1 MATASIALYV
11 TNGNLRPQKNMI
23 VENINQYLSSL
34 SSIWR
39 IASFQYQRIELNK
52 QIKIPASQ
60 SFQSYQSYDYL
71 EIFEDDRRFYYFIIS
86 ADQTAQNTVTFNLAL
101 DTLNTFQGM
110 YSFDEKTTIHRQHK
124 NRWKDNTTPLVEN
137 SVTKKATVIDK
148 QSEGFGVL
156 PQRLTTR
163 TYVNDTSDTRLNQ
176 KWYLVYTAQNDNAK
190 APIKCQLYPKNQFSV
205 KNLSK
210 YSAHISSLQKNYN
223 YYVLYDD
230 NYNGDLKVT
239 FNNLGSNNETQVFI
253 LGNDYTF
260 TSGSG
265 RLIGIGYIKDDAY
278 IYISALLLSDPT
290 MSNGTAEIV
299 TNGWSY
305 SYTSES
311 TSVKIETG
319 SSSNG
324 ITIRYTPKAR
334 SFRFTEDT
342 SHVMTYPAINP
353 VDSGNALIQNI
364 DTVDKTDSRLQK
376 IIECPYC
383 PINITF
389 NSAGK
394 ILLPTGWS
402 LKGLIITLE
411 DTDLSKVD
419 LEHTIMQPTEID
431 GTALEIYTSHDI
443 PHSAKSMLI
452 EPKLYHSDFSTF
464 KLNYDSFNNG
474 INREN
479 ITNFANDQGTK
490 LQVRYKQSNAISSS
504 LAFKN
509 VYTLGSYQND
519 GDYDEYMVCRRN
531 NEIPIYNSE
540 YINYIRTGYNYDV
553 KAKSQQLVS
562 SIVGTAIQGTS
573 AIAGFAFSTNPV
585 SAAAG
590 ISFAS
595 SALSSITST
604 INAYVAAER
613 SIDQKLNQY
622 RTQSVGVSGSDDLDL
637 LNYYNG
643 NKLVTLKYD
652 VSDKIK
658 KKLFDLFYYCGYAD
672 DVQGIPN
679 TSSRYWFNYLQCDAV
694 INSENVY
701 GEFLDDIVAR
711 YAIGVTIYHNRGGEY
726 NFDQTYENFETGL
739 VPA

>member
-1 MATASIALYV
+1 MATSSITLYV
-11 TNGNLRPQKNMI
+11 TNGTIRPQKNMI
-23 VENINQYLSSL
+23 IENIDQYLSSL
-34 SSIWR
+34 STKWQIVD
-39 IASFQYQRIELNK
+39 FQYQRIELNK
-52 QIKIPASQ
+52 KIKIPASQ
-60 SFQSYQSYDYL
+60 SYQSYQFYDYL
-71 EIFEDDRRFYYFIIS
+71 EIYEDDRRFYYFILS
-86 ADQTAQNTVTFNLAL
+86 ADQTAKNTITFNLAL
-101 DTLNTFQGM
+101 DTLNTFQGL
-110 YSFDEKTTIHRQHK
+110 YSFDDKTTIHRQHK
-124 NRWKDNTTPLVEN
+124 DRWIDSATPLTKN
-137 SVTKKATVIDK
+137 ATNKKATIIDK
-148 QSEGFGVL
+148 QAEGFGVL

-163 TYVNDTSDTRLNQ
+163 TYINDTSDTRLNQ
-176 KWYLVYTAQNDNAK
+176 KWYLVYTAQSDNAK
-190 APIKCQLYPKNQFSV
+190 APIKCELYPQNKFSV
-205 KNLSK
+205 KKITN
-210 YSAHISSLQKNYN
+210 YSINVSALQTNYN

-230 NYNGDLKVT
+230 SYNENLTIT
-239 FNNLGSNNETQVFI
+239 FNNLGSGGETQAFT

-260 TSGSG
+260 SGNSG
-265 RLIGIGYIKDDAY
+265 RLIGVGYLKDDAF
-278 IYISALLLSDPT
+278 IYINVLLLQNPA
-290 MSNGTAEIV
+290 MENGTAEIV
-299 TNGWSY
+299 TSGFAY
-305 SYTSES
+305 EYTAGS
-311 TSVKIETG
+311 TSVTIQTG
-319 SSSNG
+319 SSSSG
-324 ITIRYTPKAR
+324 ITIRYTPRAA

-342 SHVMTYPAINP
+342 SHVMTYSLITP
-353 VDSGNALIQNI
+353 VASGDALIQNI
-364 DTVDKTDSRLQK
+364 DAVDKTDSRLQK

-389 NSAGK
+389 NSSGQ
-394 ILLPTGWS
+394 IVLPTGWS
-402 LKGLIITLE
+402 LKGNIITLQ

-419 LEHTIMQPTEID
+419 LEHTVMQPTEID
-431 GTALEIYTSHDI
+431 GTVLEIVTNGDI
-443 PHSAKSMLI
+443 PHLAKNILI

-479 ITNFANDQGTK
+479 ITNFSKDQGTK

-509 VYTLGSYQND
+509 IYTFGSYQND

-531 NEIPIYNSE
+531 NEVPIYNSE
-540 YINYIRTGYNYDV
+540 YINYIRNGYNYDV
-553 KAKSQQLVS
+553 KTKNQQLVS
-562 SIVGTAIQGTS
+562 SIVGTAIQGAT

-622 RTQSVGVSGSDDLDL
+622 KAQSVGVAGSDDLDL

-643 NKLVTLKYD
+643 NKLVTLQYD
-652 VSDKIK
+652 VSNKIK

>member
-11 TNGNLRPQKNMI
+11 TNGNIRPKKNMI
-23 VENINQYLSSL
+23 IENIDQYLASL
-34 SSIWR
+34 SSTWR

-60 SFQSYQSYDYL
+60 SFQSYQLYDYL
-71 EIFEDDRRFYYFIIS
+71 EIYEDDRRFYYFILS

-110 YSFDEKTTIHRQHK
+110 YSFDNKTTIHRQHK
-124 NRWKDNTTPLVEN
+124 NRWKDNTTPLAEN

-176 KWYLVYTAQNDNAK
+176 KWYLVYTAQNDNLK
-190 APIKCQLYPKNQFSV
+190 SPIKCQLYPKNQFTV
-205 KNLSK
+205 KNLSN
-210 YSAHISSLQKNYN
+210 YSTYISSLQKGYN

-230 NYNGDLKVT
+230 NYNGDLNIT
-239 FNNLGSNNETQVFI
+239 FDKLGPNQNVGVS
-253 LGNDYTF
+253 YTLNQSEG
-260 TSGSG
+260 TSK
-265 RLIGIGYIKDDAY
+265 RLIGIGYILDNYRNIIIAKYMITTPSDA
-278 IYISALLLSDPT
+278 DK
-290 MSNGTAEIV
+290 NAEISIE
-299 TNGWSY
+299 TLLY
-305 SYTSES
+305 AYTDNSS
-311 TSVKIETG
+311 TVKINTG
-319 SSSNG
+319 SSSDG
-324 ITIRYTPKAR
+324 ITIRYTPRAS

-342 SHVMTYPAINP
+342 SHIMTYPTIVP
-353 VDSGNALIQNI
+353 VDAGDALIQNI

-389 NSAGK
+389 DSGGN
-394 ILLPTGWS
+394 IILPTGWR
-402 LKGLIITLE
+402 LKGLTITLE

-431 GTALEIYTSHDI
+431 GTALEIYTNHDI
-443 PHSAKSMLI
+443 PHMARSMLI

-479 ITNFANDQGTK
+479 ITNFDKDKGTK
-490 LQVRYKQSNAISSS
+490 LQVRYKQSNAMSSS

-509 VYTLGSYQND
+509 IYTFGSYQND

-553 KAKSQQLVS
+553 KAKNQQLVS
-562 SIVGTAIQGTS
+562 SIVGTAIQGAS
-573 AIAGFAFSTNPV
+573 AAAGFIFSTNPV

-622 RTQSVGVSGSDDLDL
+622 RAQSVGVAGSDDLDL

-643 NKLVTLKYD
+643 NKLVTLQYN

-711 YAIGVTIYHNRGGEY
+711 YAIGVTIYHRRGGEY

>member
-1 MATASIALYV
+1 MATSSITLYV
-11 TNGNLRPQKNMI
+11 TNGNIRPQKNMI
-23 VENINQYLSSL
+23 IENIDQYLSSL
-34 SSIWR
+34 ATKWKIVN
-39 IASFQYQRIELNK
+39 FQYQRIELNK

-60 SFQSYQSYDYL
+60 SYQSYQFYDYL
-71 EIFEDDRRFYYFIIS
+71 EIYEDDRRFYYFILS

-101 DTLNTFQGM
+101 DTLNTFQGL
-110 YSFDEKTTIHRQHK
+110 YSFDDKTTIHRQHK
-124 NRWKDNTTPLVEN
+124 NRWKDNTTPLAEN
-137 SVTKKATVIDK
+137 TVTKKATVIDK

-163 TYVNDTSDTRLNQ
+163 TYVNDTSDSRLNQ
-176 KWYLVYTAQNDNAK
+176 KWYLVYTAQNDNLK
-190 APIKCQLYPKNQFSV
+190 SPIKCQLYPKNQFTV
-205 KNLSK
+205 KNLSN
-210 YSAHISSLQKNYN
+210 YSTYISSLQKGYN

-230 NYNGDLKVT
+230 NYNGDLKITFEKLGPDQNVNVT
-239 FNNLGSNNETQVFI
+239 
-253 LGNDYTF
+253 YTLNQSEG
-260 TSGSG
+260 TNK
-265 RLIGIGYIKDDAY
+265 RLIGIGYILDNYKNITIAKYIITTPSDA
-278 IYISALLLSDPT
+278 DK
-290 MSNGTAEIV
+290 NAEISIQ
-299 TNGWSY
+299 TLLY
-305 SYTSES
+305 AYTDNSS
-311 TSVKIETG
+311 SVKIETG
-319 SSSNG
+319 SSSDG
-324 ITIRYTPKAR
+324 ITIRYTPKAA

-342 SHVMTYPAINP
+342 SHIMTYPTIVP
-353 VDSGNALIQNI
+353 VDAGDALIQNI
-364 DTVDKTDSRLQK
+364 DTVDKTESRLQK

-389 NSAGK
+389 DSSGN
-394 ILLPTGWS
+394 IILPTGWR
-402 LKGLIITLE
+402 LKGLTITLE

-443 PHSAKSMLI
+443 PHMAKSMLI

-479 ITNFANDQGTK
+479 ITNFDKDKGTK
-490 LQVRYKQSNAISSS
+490 LQVRYKQSNAMSSS

-509 VYTLGSYQND
+509 IYTFGSYQND

-553 KAKSQQLVS
+553 KAKNQQLVS
-562 SIVGTAIQGTS
+562 SIVGTAIQGAS
-573 AIAGFAFSTNPV
+573 AAAGFIFSTNPV

-622 RTQSVGVSGSDDLDL
+622 RTQSVGVAGSDDLDL

-643 NKLVTLKYD
+643 NKLVTLQYD

-672 DVQGIPN
+672 DIQGIPN

-694 INSENVY
+694 INSTEIY
-701 GEFLDDIVAR
+701 QEFLDDIVSR
-711 YAIGVTIYHNRGGEY
+711 YAIGVTIYHNRFGEY
-726 NFDQTYENFETGL
+726 DFNQTYENFETGL

>member
-11 TNGNLRPQKNMI
+11 TSGNLRPQKNMI
-23 VENINQYLSSL
+23 VENIDQYLASL
-34 SSIWR
+34 SSTWR

-60 SFQSYQSYDYL
+60 SYQSYQLYDYL
-71 EIFEDDRRFYYFIIS
+71 EIFEDDRRFYYFVLS

-101 DTLNTFQGM
+101 DTLNTFQGL
-110 YSFDEKTTIHRQHK
+110 YTFDDKTTIHRQHK
-124 NRWKDNTTPLVEN
+124 DRWIDSATPLTEN
-137 SVTKKATVIDK
+137 TVTKKATVIDK

-163 TYVNDTSDTRLNQ
+163 TYINDTSDTRLNQ
-176 KWYLVYTAQNDNAK
+176 KWYLVYTAQNDNLK
-190 APIKCQLYPKNQFSV
+190 SPIKCQLYPKNQFSV
-205 KNLSK
+205 KNLSN
-210 YSAHISSLQKNYN
+210 YSTYISSLQKGYN

-230 NYNGDLKVT
+230 NYNGDLNIVFEK
-239 FNNLGSNNETQVFI
+239 LGPDQNVSVS
-253 LGNDYTF
+253 YTLNQSEG
-260 TSGSG
+260 TNK
-265 RLIGIGYIKDDAY
+265 RLIGIGYILDNYKNITIAKY
-278 IYISALLLSDPT
+278 IITTPSSAD
-290 MSNGTAEIV
+290 NNAEISIQ
-299 TNGWSY
+299 TLLY
-305 SYTSES
+305 AYTDNVS
-311 TSVKIETG
+311 SVKIDTG
-319 SSSNG
+319 SSSDG
-324 ITIRYTPKAR
+324 ITIRYTPRAS

-342 SHVMTYPAINP
+342 SHIMTYPTIVP
-353 VDSGNALIQNI
+353 VDAGDALIQNI

-389 NSAGK
+389 DSGGN
-394 ILLPTGWS
+394 IILPTGWR
-402 LKGLIITLE
+402 LKGLTITLE

-443 PHSAKSMLI
+443 PHMAKSMLI

-479 ITNFANDQGTK
+479 ITNFDKDKGTK
-490 LQVRYKQSNAISSS
+490 LQVRYKQSNAMSSS

-509 VYTLGSYQND
+509 IYTFGSYQND

-553 KAKSQQLVS
+553 KAKNQQLVS
-562 SIVGTAIQGTS
+562 SIVGTAIQGAS
-573 AIAGFAFSTNPV
+573 AAAGFIFSTNPV

-622 RTQSVGVSGSDDLDL
+622 RAQSVGVAGSDDLDL

-643 NKLVTLKYD
+643 NKLVTLQYN

-711 YAIGVTIYHNRGGEY
+711 YAIGVTIYHNRNGEY